1 METPAEGE
9 RAGWPVTRLA
19 RANGEVCLIHYFL
32 NVSLSLNAHACY
44 LGKREVRRIT
54 SPGDLFGCPVSSRIP
69 VAAGRM
75 EVPGG
80 AVRIDDAE
88 RRQQSVRTIAQER
101 MRDFMVGNYAYGTF
115 ETASGFVIATTRP
128 SE

>member
-54 SPGDLFGCPVSSRIP
+54 SLGDLFGYPVSSRIP
-69 VAAGRM
+69 VAAGWI
-75 EVPGG
+75 EIPGR
-80 AVRIDDAE
+80 AVGIDGAE
-88 RRQQSVRTIAQER
+88 RTER
-101 MRDFMVGNYAYGTF
+101 KR
-115 ETASGFVIATTRP
+115 
-128 SE
+128 